1 MRVKSTLL
9 ITAAMAA
16 MFFGATPAFAED
28 ETPSE
33 GVSAAPTAVP
43 SPGQDPADPV
53 APSPGDDLADPVA
66 PSPGDDLAD
75 PKEESDAPSEWDTS
89 GLNPDG
95 SPIWAGPASPIEQDP
110 NYTG

>member
-28 ETPSE
+28 EMPSE
-33 GVSAAPTAVP
+33 DVSAAPTATP

-53 APSPGDDLADPVA
+53 VPSPGQDPDDPRQEAD
-66 PSPGDDLAD
+66 D
-75 PKEESDAPSEWDTS
+75 PSEWDTS

-95 SPIWAGPASPIEQDP
+95 SPIWAGPASPIEEDP